1 MFVLG
6 LTGGI
11 GSGKSKVSE
20 WFAEQ
25 GVTVVD
31 ADVLAR
37 QVVAAG
43 SKTLRQIVTKF
54 GDWVLTAEGELD
66 RRAMREY
73 IFARPQALMDLEQ
86 ITHPAIRH
94 AAKQQ
99 VAAATSPYVVL
110 VAPLLLEASE
120 AGLANLCQR
129 VLVIDSREDLQVARA
144 STRDGQTVASIERI
158 MANQLSREARLAQA
172 DDVVINNASLAEL
185 YAQLEPL
192 HQRYLAMAAQS
203 A

>member
-11 GSGKSKVSE
+11 GSGKSKVSQ

-25 GVTVVD
+25 GITVVD

-37 QVVAAG
+37 RVVAKG
-43 SKTLRQIVTKF
+43 SKALRQIVEKF
-54 GDWVLTAEGELD
+54 GDWVLTEDGELD
-66 RRAMREY
+66 RRAMRDY
-73 IFARPQALMDLEQ
+73 IFERPQALMDLEQ
-86 ITHPAIRH
+86 ITHPAIRQ
-94 AAKQQ
+94 AAKEQ
-99 VAAATSPYVVL
+99 VLAATSPYVVL

-129 VLVIDSREDLQVARA
+129 VLVVDSREDLQMARA
-144 STRDGQTVASIERI
+144 SSRDGQTVASIERI

-172 DDVVINNASLAEL
+172 DDVVSNNGSLAEL

-192 HQRYLAMAAQS
+192 HQRYLTMAAQNT
-203 A
+203 

>member
-20 WFAEQ
+20 WFTEQ

-37 QVVAAG
+37 QVVAKG
-43 SKTLRQIVTKF
+43 SKALRQIVGKF

-73 IFARPQALMDLEQ
+73 IFERPQALMDLEQ

-120 AGLANLCQR
+120 AGLANLCHR
-129 VLVIDSREDLQVARA
+129 VLVIDSHEDLQIARA

-158 MANQLSREARLAQA
+158 MANQLTREARLAQA
-172 DDVVINNASLAEL
+172 DDVVTNNASLAEL

-192 HQRYLAMAAQS
+192 HQRYLTMAAQIG
-203 A
+203 

>member
-20 WFAEQ
+20 WFTKQ
-25 GVTVVD
+25 GVVVVD

-37 QVVAAG
+37 QVVAKG
-43 SKTLRQIVTKF
+43 SKTLYQIVAKF

-172 DDVVINNASLAEL
+172 DDVVTNNASLAEL

-192 HQRYLAMAAQS
+192 HQRYLAMAAQI

>member
-20 WFAEQ
+20 WFTKQ
-25 GVTVVD
+25 GVVVVD

-37 QVVAAG
+37 QVVAKG

-172 DDVVINNASLAEL
+172 DDVVTNNASLAEL

-192 HQRYLAMAAQS
+192 HQRYLAMAAQI

>member
-20 WFAEQ
+20 WFTKQ
-25 GVTVVD
+25 GVVVVD

-144 STRDGQTVASIERI
+144 STRDGQTVASIECI

-172 DDVVINNASLAEL
+172 DDVVTNNASLAEL

-192 HQRYLAMAAQS
+192 HQRYLAMAAQI

>member
-20 WFAEQ
+20 WFTKQ
-25 GVTVVD
+25 GVVVVD

-54 GDWVLTAEGELD
+54 GDWVLTAEDELD

-185 YAQLEPL
+185 YAQLELL